1 MKSLVTL
8 FLIAIISNAQGQ
20 NNKMFS
26 LLEAKEYALKNH
38 YKISNADLEYKRAI
52 HQKKQYLA
60 AGMPEA
66 NINGNF
72 NQFLN
77 LPVQVLP
84 ASFLNPNASEDDFI
98 AFRAGTEFSAGANL
112 QVNQLLFDGSYF
124 VGIEASKLLIEL
136 QQIQKAR
143 SREDVLFSVIEAY
156 QIAAVAKVNLSFA
169 DSIYQLTATLE
180 SKQQKFLEL
189 GLLSPEEL
197 DQMRF
202 AVLRS
207 KNAFENSE
215 LQLRNALALL
225 KYTMSYPQDS
235 SLNISNSL
243 TDLELQSTQIAIG
256 SIENNSLIPLL
267 QTQIQLS
274 ACDVKNN
281 KAGFLPSVSAFFQ
294 QSYNAYRNSFDFF
307 ENKPWYSQ
315 TNWGLQM
322 RIPVFSSGKGKAIV
336 KQSEIK
342 LMQDENN
349 FQLTKQGL
357 QLQEK
362 QLKNTLESALQ
373 KRALQKENTNLA
385 EKIYK
390 NALKKEQLGNG
401 NNVVVTQKLNQVMI
415 AQAEYTASLIEV
427 FKTKLELDKLYNKL
441 N

>member
-362 QLKNTLESALQ
+362 QLKNTLEYALQ

>member
-1 MKSLVTL
+1 MKSLVTIII
-8 FLIAIISNAQGQ
+8 IAIISNAQGQ

-38 YKISNADLEYKRAI
+38 YKISNADLEYKKAI

-112 QVNQLLFDGSYF
+112 QVNQLLFNGSYF
-124 VGIEASKLLIEL
+124 IGIEASKLLIEL

-215 LQLRNALALL
+215 LQLRNAIALL

-243 TDLELQSTQIAIG
+243 TDLELQSTQIVIG

>member
-8 FLIAIISNAQGQ
+8 LLIAIISHAQGQ
-20 NNKMFS
+20 NSKMFS

-38 YKISNADLEYKRAI
+38 YKISNADLEYKKAI

-112 QVNQLLFDGSYF
+112 QINQLLFDGSYF

-156 QIAAVAKVNLSFA
+156 QITAVAKVNLSFA

-180 SKQQKFLEL
+180 SKQQKFLKL

-256 SIENNSLIPLL
+256 SIENNSLLPLL